1 MQKSAK
7 SNSRMR
13 PLLIAAGLSAALLY
27 TSGAQAE
34 LQTGYTHYVTDSV
47 EIPLR
52 SQPGYKYKILRMVR
66 SGAAVTILEVNED
79 GWAKLLYK
87 HNGKE
92 TEGWMPSIVLQSQP
106 IAKMQL
112 QEKEKKIARIEKQL
126 NQLNLEKETLQ
137 NRFSDTDNELKE
149 VKQQN
154 FELNKQLEEIEAI
167 SGQSIKLN
175 EENQRMVQEIERLNN
190 ENAIMKEQIDQ
201 AEDVV
206 QRQWFLTGGGVLLL
220 GLLLGRFFRMPNRK
234 NKWNT
239 L

>member
-1 MQKSAK
+1 MQKSAN
-7 SNSRMR
+7 SNSKMR

-27 TSGAQAE
+27 TGGAQAE

-206 QRQWFLTGGGVLLL
+206 QRHGS
-220 GLLLGRFFRMPNRK
+220 
-234 NKWNT
+234 
-239 L
+239 